1 MRWRDGRLALGAAG
15 EDARRTAAGTAAL
28 LSAVKRYK
36 SCGHG
41 TSPCRGVIRMPNE
54 KILGKDRL
62 IWIYIQMTR
71 IREFEEHVKRT
82 FLEHP
87 GVMRGHTH
95 LADGADASIVGALAT
110 RNAEDFAMPS
120 YHCHAHPLV
129 LGTSPKKMMA
139 ELYGR
144 KDGLCKG
151 FGGSM
156 HLADPEHY
164 FPGTSAI
171 VGQSIAH
178 AAGAALTAQVKN
190 TGQIVY
196 CFFGDGAS
204 KQGAFFETLN
214 LAVWKL
220 PIVFILENNEYQ
232 AYTHVSLEDA
242 NAQAGDPLSQ
252 KAAAFSIPGATVDG
266 TDPLLVYDEVAKA
279 AERARAGL
287 GPSLIES
294 KFYRLSAHGNA
305 ITVPPVPT
313 QFPEH
318 EAIGVYGNKAEY
330 RAAKERDPIPRF
342 RARLLNQRILTEKE
356 LQRIDES
363 ARTEMDAAVQFA
375 LASPQPAP
383 EEATN
388 YVYA

>member
-1 MRWRDGRLALGAAG
+1 
-15 EDARRTAAGTAAL
+15 
-28 LSAVKRYK
+28 
-36 SCGHG
+36 
-41 TSPCRGVIRMPNE
+41 MPDE
-54 KILGKDRL
+54 SILGKDRL

-71 IREFEEHVKRT
+71 IREFEERVKRT

-87 GVMRGHTH
+87 GAMRGHTH
-95 LADGADASIVGALAT
+95 LADGAEASIVGALAT
-110 RNAEDFAMPS
+110 RADEDFAMPT
-120 YHCHAHPLV
+120 YRCHAHPLV

-156 HLADPEHY
+156 HLADPEHH
-164 FPGTSAI
+164 FPGTSGI

-214 LAVWKL
+214 LAAVWKL

-242 NAQAGDPLSQ
+242 NAQVGDPLSK
-252 KAAAFSIPGATVDG
+252 KAAAFSIPGTTVDG
-266 TDPLLVYDEVAKA
+266 TDPLVVYDEVAKA

-287 GPSLIES
+287 GPSLVES

-305 ITVPPVPT
+305 ITVPPAPT

-318 EAIGVYGNKAEY
+318 EAVGVYGNKAEY
-330 RAAKERDPIPRF
+330 RAAKENDPIPRF
-342 RARLLNQRILTEKE
+342 RAKLLSEGTLTECE
-356 LQRIDES
+356 LQRLDDN
-363 ARTEMDAAVQFA
+363 ARAEMDAAVEFA

>member
-1 MRWRDGRLALGAAG
+1 MTTSLG
-15 EDARRTAAGTAAL
+15 
-28 LSAVKRYK
+28 
-36 SCGHG
+36 
-41 TSPCRGVIRMPNE
+41 N
-54 KILGKDRL
+54 DRL
-62 IWIYIQMTR
+62 IWMYTQMAR

-87 GVMRGHTH
+87 GAMRGHTH
-95 LADGADASIVGALAT
+95 LADGAEASIVGALAT
-110 RNAEDFAMPS
+110 RNAEDFVMPT
-120 YHCHAHPLV
+120 YRCHGQAIV
-129 LGTSPKKMMA
+129 VGSSPRKTMA

-171 VGQSIAH
+171 VAQSIAH

-196 CFFGDGAS
+196 SFFGDGS
-204 KQGAFFETLN
+204 TKQGAFYETLN
-214 LAVWKL
+214 MAAVWKL
-220 PIVFILENNEYQ
+220 PIIFILENNEYQ

-242 NAQAGDPLSQ
+242 NAAAGDPLSK
-252 KAAAFSIPGATVDG
+252 KADAFSIPGVTVDG
-266 TDPLLVYDEVAKA
+266 TDPLKVYAEVAKA

-318 EAIGVYGNKAEY
+318 EAIGVYGNKAEFK
-330 RAAKERDPIPRF
+330 AAKEKDPLLLF
-342 RARLLNQRILTEKE
+342 RAQLLQKSVLTENE
-356 LQRIDES
+356 LKRIDDR
-363 ARTEMDAAVQFA
+363 ARVEMDDAVAFA
-375 LASPQPAP
+375 LASPLPAP
-383 EEATN
+383 EDALN